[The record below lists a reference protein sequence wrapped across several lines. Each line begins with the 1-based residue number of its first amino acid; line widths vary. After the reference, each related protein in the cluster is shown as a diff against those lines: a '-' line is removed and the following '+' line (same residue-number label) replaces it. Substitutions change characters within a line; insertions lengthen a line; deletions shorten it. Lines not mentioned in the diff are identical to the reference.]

1 MNEMHQAN
9 MNISEYMN
17 ELLVAGGG
25 VVTSLIAWQ
34 QGTKHVK
41 TSHLDN
47 VDKAIKI
54 WEDTSVKLNIA
65 LTTVEGELSTLK
77 QNHEDC
83 EESKRELQQKV
94 KALSS
99 DVVMMK
105 DALHNAIGTP
115 HDKRK

>member
-1 MNEMHQAN
+1 

-25 VVTSLIAWQ
+25 VVTSLLAWQ

-54 WEDTSVKLNIA
+54 WEDTSVKLNTS
-65 LTTVEGELSTLK
+65 LTNVEGELSTLK

-83 EESKRELQQKV
+83 EKTKRHLEHQV
-94 KALSS
+94 KCLSD
-99 DVVMMK
+99 DVCLMK
-105 DALHNAIGTP
+105 EALHNSIGTP
-115 HDKRK
+115 QDKRK